1 MLLHPKKTKYKK
13 LKKGKLKK
21 FNHKN
26 HVLKYGNV
34 GLKIIESGRIT
45 SRQLESARRTIN
57 RKIKRKGKVWIRV
70 YPNLPITSK
79 SNESRMGKGK
89 GNISY
94 WCAKV
99 TSGTLIF
106 EIMNKNV
113 NDSIKSLL
121 SGGNKLPLKS
131 KIIIY

>member
-1 MLLHPKKTKYKK
+1 
-13 LKKGKLKK
+13 
-21 FNHKN
+21 
-26 HVLKYGNV
+26 
-34 GLKIIESGRIT
+34 
-45 SRQLESARRTIN
+45 
-57 RKIKRKGKVWIRV
+57 
-70 YPNLPITSK
+70 
-79 SNESRMGKGK
+79 MGKGK